1 MSAFGVVALTA
12 TFFYPYSPRPGP
24 RPLQGQCEHP
34 WLARIGLTERREEE
48 TRHTEERADYGSGD
62 PVSRLE
68 GLKIDKTQTADI
80 KR

>member
-34 WLARIGLTERREEE
+34 WLARIGLTESKEEE
-48 TRHTEERADYGSGD
+48 SGVMEERAGYGSKS
-62 PVSRLE
+62 PLSRLE